1 MRVIM
6 SACLL
11 ALLCAI
17 GTDHATAQQPAP
29 PSPAPAPAPA
39 AKPPAAPAVAPAPKP
54 AAASPTTPPAAA
66 APAAPIP
73 EPTGIEGFRSARFG
87 QSETQVRAAIRDDFK
102 LNDAAITGAT
112 HPLEQTRSLS
122 IKVRDLVA
130 HSGEAQVAYVFGF
143 RSKTLIQVNILWNA
157 PDPAGAEIVI
167 GIGNALRDYFVGQT
181 ARFVKEQVKTNVQL
195 TDGRILLFQ
204 GTDDK
209 SRAIE
214 LVMVWAPR
222 PQVQGQPAD
231 PRPGSAQLR
240 LLYVLSPGN
249 SDIQRIQPGSF

>member
-1 MRVIM
+1 MRLIM
-6 SACLL
+6 CVCLL
-11 ALLCAI
+11 AFGWVI
-17 GTDHATAQQPAP
+17 GLDHATAQQTTP
-29 PSPAPAPAPA
+29 PAPAPAPA
-39 AKPPAAPAVAPAPKP
+39 APKPAPAPTAKPPAPA
-54 AAASPTTPPAAA
+54 TA
-66 APAAPIP
+66 APAATP
-73 EPTGIEGFRSARFG
+73 EPTGIEGFRTAKFG
-87 QSETQVRAAIRDDFK
+87 QTEAQVRAAIKEDFK
-102 LNDAAITGAT
+102 LNDAAITAAT

-157 PDPAGAEIVI
+157 PDPAGAEVVI
-167 GIGNALRDYFVGQT
+167 GIGNALRDYFASQAT
-181 ARFVKEQVKTNVQL
+181 RFVKEQVKTNVQL

-249 SDIQRIQPGSF
+249 SDIQRIQPGQF

>member
-1 MRVIM
+1 MRVM
-6 SACLL
+6 PSACLL
-11 ALLCAI
+11 VVLCMI
-17 GTDHATAQQPAP
+17 GLDHAAAQQTP
-29 PSPAPAPAPA
+29 PPAPAPA
-39 AKPPAAPAVAPAPKP
+39 APKP
-54 AAASPTTPPAAA
+54 ATPPPAPAAA
-66 APAAPIP
+66 PTPAPD
-73 EPTGIEGFRSARFG
+73 PTGIDGFRAAKFG
-87 QSETQVRAAIRDDFK
+87 QTEAQVRAAIKDDFK
-102 LNDAAITGAT
+102 LNDAAITAAT

-157 PDPAGAEIVI
+157 PDPASAEVIIGA
-167 GIGNALRDYFVGQT
+167 GNALRDYFVSQS

-204 GTDDK
+204 GADDK
-209 SRAIE
+209 SRAVE
-214 LVMVWAPR
+214 LILVWAPR

-249 SDIQRIQPGSF
+249 SDIQRIQPGQF

>member
-1 MRVIM
+1 MRLIL

-11 ALLCAI
+11 AALCAI
-17 GTDHATAQQPAP
+17 GLDHATAQQTAP
-29 PSPAPAPAPA
+29 PSPAPAPT
-39 AKPPAAPAVAPAPKP
+39 PAPKP
-54 AAASPTTPPAAA
+54 APPATAPAAKPAAA
-66 APAAPIP
+66 APAPAATAPA
-73 EPTGIEGFRSARFG
+73 EPTGIDGFRSARFG
-87 QSETQVRAAIRDDFK
+87 QTEDQVRAAIKADFK
-102 LNDAAITGAT
+102 VNDAAITAAT

-122 IKVRDLVA
+122 VKVRDLVA

-157 PDPAGAEIVI
+157 PDPAGAEVVI
-167 GIGNALRDYFVGQT
+167 GIGNALRDYFVSQAT
-181 ARFVKEQVKTNVQL
+181 RFVKEQVKSNVQL
-195 TDGRILLFQ
+195 ADGRILLFQ

-209 SRAIE
+209 SRAVE

-240 LLYVLSPGN
+240 LLYVLAPGN

>member
-1 MRVIM
+1 M
-6 SACLL
+6 
-11 ALLCAI
+11 
-17 GTDHATAQQPAP
+17 DHATAQQPAP
-29 PSPAPAPAPA
+29 PSPAPAPTPAPAPA
-39 AKPPAAPAVAPAPKP
+39 AKPPAAPAVAPAAKP
-54 AAASPTTPPAAA
+54 AATPPTAT
-66 APAAPIP
+66 APAVP

-87 QSETQVRAAIRDDFK
+87 QTETQVRAAIKEDFK
-102 LNDAAITGAT
+102 LNDAAITAAT

-181 ARFVKEQVKTNVQL
+181 TRFVKEQVKTNVQL
-195 TDGRILLFQ
+195 ADGRILLFQ

-209 SRAIE
+209 AHAVE

>member
-1 MRVIM
+1 MRQIL
-6 SACLL
+6 SAGLFY
-11 ALLCAI
+11 LLCTI
-17 GTDHATAQQPAP
+17 GPDHAIAQQPASP
-29 PSPAPAPAPA
+29 APTPAPAPAPA
-39 AKPPAAPAVAPAPKP
+39 APKPAPPPAAKPPAPA
-54 AAASPTTPPAAA
+54 
-66 APAAPIP
+66 
-73 EPTGIEGFRSARFG
+73 EHTGIDGFRSAKFG
-87 QSETQVRAAIRDDFK
+87 QTEAQVRAAIKDDFK
-102 LNDAAITGAT
+102 LNDAAIKGAT

-122 IKVRDLVA
+122 IAVRDLVA
-130 HSGEAQVAYVFGF
+130 NSGEAQIAYVFGF

-157 PDPAGAEIVI
+157 PDPASAEIVI
-167 GIGNALRDYFVGQT
+167 GIGNALRDYFVSQT
-181 ARFVKEQVKTNVQL
+181 SRFVKEQVKTNVQL
-195 TDGRILLFQ
+195 ADGRILLFQ

-209 SRAIE
+209 ARAVE